1 MNYPIE
7 IGKEISFMLYNYK
20 NIERLIEKRR
30 KELIDNINV
39 GIDSWSKSKTQ
50 IIGYTI
56 EDTVIKFEEDGK
68 IIRLKKWKKLLD
80 DFFFQLYINDDYI
93 LSSFCKLKYLDKK
106 DDYDLKTFLD
116 LNKEEIRFFDS
127 TMKSYI
133 YDKAIEEHLYSRT
146 GVKKYA
152 SV

>member
-20 NIERLIEKRR
+20 SIERLIEKRR

-39 GIDSWSKSKTQ
+39 GINSWSKSKTQ

-56 EDTVIKFEEDGK
+56 EDTVIKFEEDAK

-106 DDYDLKTFLD
+106 DDDLKTFLD

-133 YDKAIEEHLYSRT
+133 YDKAIDAHLYSRKEVRKHVT
-146 GVKKYA
+146 L
-152 SV
+152 

>member
-1 MNYPIE
+1 ME

-30 KELIDNINV
+30 KELIDSINV
-39 GIDSWSKSKTQ
+39 GINSWSKSKTQ
-50 IIGYTI
+50 IVSYTI

-133 YDKAIEEHLYSRT
+133 YDKALDEHLYSRKE
-146 GVKKYA
+146 VRKYA
-152 SV
+152 SL